1 MNRIRI
7 IYLIGQL
14 GLGGSERQLYLI
26 LKYMDKSKFDPH
38 VVVFNPSANYTLDD
52 DLRQVG
58 VQVHAI
64 PPNVKGIA
72 RRIAWLF
79 RLFRRVH
86 PHIVHSWSL
95 HDNPYAGLVGW
106 LAGVPHRLG
115 SVRGALASP
124 DFTNFHP
131 VLRWL
136 ILHSVQGL
144 LVNAETIAS
153 ELRRAGLPARRVQV
167 LPNGVELNDLPPPK
181 TLPGGLPQ
189 GARVVGMVA
198 NLRAEKNIPLFIR
211 GLAQVL
217 PDFPDVYGLLI
228 GQPVPASDPDIPA
241 LVEQDVQ
248 AQGMRDRIKL
258 GGFHADVPSILPGF
272 TIFCLTSESEG
283 TPNAIL
289 EAMAAGLPVVA
300 TKVGGIPRL
309 VSHGETGLLVAH
321 GDEVGFASAVRL
333 LLQQPGLA
341 RKMGQA
347 GRQRAE
353 REFSCPT
360 LAPQVEAYYSS
371 LLKVKINP

>member
-26 LKYMDKSKFDPH
+26 LKHMDKSKFDPH

-52 DLRQVG
+52 ALRRAG
-58 VQVHAI
+58 VQVHAV
-64 PPNVKGIA
+64 PPAVKDIA

-79 RLFRRVH
+79 RLFRH
-86 PHIVHSWSL
+86 LSPQIVHSWSL

-144 LVNAETIAS
+144 LVNAETITT
-153 ELRRAGLPARRVQV
+153 ELHQAGVPAHRVQV
-167 LPNGVELNDLPPPK
+167 LPNGVEVNDSPPPK
-181 TLPGGLPQ
+181 TLPGGFPQ
-189 GARVVGMVA
+189 GARVVGIVA
-198 NLRAEKNIPLFIR
+198 NLRAEKNIPMFIR

-217 PDFPDVYGLLI
+217 PDFQDVYGLLI
-228 GQPVPASDPDIPA
+228 GQPVLTSDPGIPA
-241 LVEQDVQ
+241 LVEQEIQ
-248 AQGMRDRIKL
+248 AQGMRNHIKI

-272 TIFCLTSESEG
+272 EIFCLTSDSEG
-283 TPNAIL
+283 MPNAIL

-300 TKVGGIPRL
+300 TRVGGIPRL
-309 VSHGETGLLVAH
+309 VSHGETGLLVNR
-321 GDEVGFASAVRL
+321 GDVVGFASAVRS
-333 LLQQPGLA
+333 LLQKPDLARQMGLA
-341 RKMGQA
+341 
-347 GRQRAE
+347 GRRRVEQ
-353 REFSCPT
+353 EFSCQA
-360 LAPQVEAYYSS
+360 LAPQVEAYYFSCI
-371 LLKVKINP
+371 KVKIN